1 MTDRL
6 SVSIHSGGNMDWIK
20 ISITTTSQGIEAVCG
35 NLYQLGITG
44 LEIEDEADF
53 KDFLENNHQYWDYVD
68 DDLIK
73 EKEKETCINAY
84 VSDNASGNEMLLAIR
99 QAMETLKTY
108 DTLGEYGTLEIS
120 LGNLSEEDWANN
132 WKKYFHPMN
141 IGNKILIKPEWEE
154 LTEPTDRMVFNI
166 NPGMTFGT
174 GSHYTT
180 QLCIEELE
188 NYVDENKNVL
198 DLGCG
203 SGILSIISLMLGAKS
218 ALAVDID
225 PNCIEI
231 AYQNAKRN
239 NVDIKNYEVIS
250 GNILDDEDICK
261 YIKKSKYKVVLAN
274 IVADVII
281 ASLPLVKE
289 VIDDDGVFITSGII
303 EDRIDDVKNSLTDN
317 GFEILRINR
326 RKDWAA
332 IVAVLKG

>member
-1 MTDRL
+1 M
-6 SVSIHSGGNMDWIK
+6 NWIE
-20 ISITTTSQGIEAVCG
+20 ISITTTSEGIEPVCG

-44 LEIEDEADF
+44 LQIEDENDF
-53 KDFLENNHQYWDYVD
+53 KDFLENNHQFWDYVD
-68 DDLIK
+68 EDLIK
-73 EKEKETCINAY
+73 EKEKETCIKAY
-84 VSDNASGNEMLLAIR
+84 VSDNASGNEMLIAIK
-99 QAMETLKTY
+99 QAIENLKAY
-108 DTLGEYGTLEIS
+108 DTDGEYGKLEIS

-154 LTEPTDRMVFNI
+154 LTEPTDKIVFNI

-188 NYVDENKNVL
+188 NYIDEDKNVL

-225 PNCIEI
+225 PNCVDI

-239 NVDIKNYEVIS
+239 DVDIQKYDVIS
-250 GNILDDEDICK
+250 GNILDDEDICQ
-261 YIKKSKYKVVLAN
+261 YIKKNKYNVVLAN

-281 ASLPLVKE
+281 ASLSLVKQ
-289 VIDDDGVFITSGII
+289 VISNDGVFITSGII
-303 EDRIDDVKNSLTDN
+303 EDRIDDVKNALEENS
-317 GFEILRINR
+317 FEILKINR
-326 RKDWAA
+326 RKDWASM
-332 IVAVLKG
+332 VAVLKG

>member
-1 MTDRL
+1 
-6 SVSIHSGGNMDWIK
+6 MDWIE
-20 ISITTTSQGIEAVCG
+20 ISITTTSQGIEPVCG

-44 LEIEDEADF
+44 LQIEDETDF
-53 KDFLENNHQYWDYVD
+53 KEFLENNRQAWDYVD
-68 DDLIK
+68 EELIK
-73 EKEKETCINAY
+73 EKEKDTCIKAY
-84 VSDNASGNEMLLAIR
+84 VSDNASGNEMLLSIR
-99 QAMETLKTY
+99 QAMDALKEY
-108 DTLGEYGTLEIS
+108 DVNGEYGKLEIS

-141 IGNKILIKPEWEE
+141 VGKKILIKPEWED
-154 LTEPTDRMVFNI
+154 LKEPTDRLVFNI

-188 NYVDENKNVL
+188 NFVDSSKSVL

-203 SGILSIISLMLGAKS
+203 SGILSVISLMLGAKS

-225 PNCIEI
+225 PNCIDI

-239 NVDIKNYEVIS
+239 NVSTENYDVVS
-250 GNILDDEDICK
+250 GNILNDENICK
-261 YIKKSKYKVVLAN
+261 YIQKDKYDVVLAN

-281 ASLPLVKE
+281 ASMPLVKTCIAE
-289 VIDDDGVFITSGII
+289 DGVFITSGII
-303 EDRIDDVKNSLTDN
+303 EDRIDDVRTALDEN
-317 GFEILRINR
+317 GFEILRINQ

-332 IVAVLKG
+332 IVAILKR

>member
-1 MTDRL
+1 M
-6 SVSIHSGGNMDWIK
+6 NWIE
-20 ISITTTSQGIEAVCG
+20 ISITTTSQGIEPVCG

-44 LEIEDEADF
+44 LQIEDADDF
-53 KDFLENNHQYWDYVD
+53 KDFLENNHQFWDYVD
-68 DDLIK
+68 EDLIK
-73 EKEKETCINAY
+73 EKEKETCIKVY
-84 VSDNASGNEMLLAIR
+84 VSDNASGNDMLIAIK
-99 QAMETLKTY
+99 QAMENLKNY
-108 DTLGEYGTLEIS
+108 DVNGEYGKLEIS

-141 IGNKILIKPEWEE
+141 IGNKILIKPEWED
-154 LTEPTDRMVFNI
+154 LTEQTDRIVFNI

-188 NYVDENKNVL
+188 NYIDCDKKVL

-203 SGILSIISLMLGAKS
+203 SGILSVISLMLGAKS

-225 PNCIEI
+225 PNCIDI

-239 NVDIKNYEVIS
+239 NVDIQNYDVIS
-250 GNILDDEDICK
+250 GNILNDESVCQYIEKNK
-261 YIKKSKYKVVLAN
+261 YNVVLAN

-281 ASLPLVKE
+281 ESLPLVKR
-289 VIDDDGVFITSGII
+289 VISEDGIFITSGII
-303 EDRIDDVKNSLTDN
+303 EDRIDDVKNALLEN
-317 GFEILRINR
+317 NFEILKINR

-332 IVAVLKG
+332 MVAVLKE

>member
-1 MTDRL
+1 
-6 SVSIHSGGNMDWIK
+6 MDWIE
-20 ISITTTSQGIEAVCG
+20 ISITTTSSGIEPVCG

-44 LEIEDEADF
+44 LQIEDETDF
-53 KDFLENNHQYWDYVD
+53 KEFLENNRQAWDYVD
-68 DDLIK
+68 EELIK
-73 EKEKETCINAY
+73 EKEKDTCIKAY
-84 VSDNASGNEMLLAIR
+84 VSDNASGNEMLLSIR
-99 QAMETLKTY
+99 QAMDALKEY
-108 DTLGEYGTLEIS
+108 DVNGEYGKLEIS

-141 IGNKILIKPEWEE
+141 VGKKILIKPEWED
-154 LTEPTDRMVFNI
+154 LKEPTDRLVFNI

-188 NYVDENKNVL
+188 NFVDSSKSVL

-203 SGILSIISLMLGAKS
+203 SGILSVISLMLGAKS

-225 PNCIEI
+225 PNCIDI

-239 NVDIKNYEVIS
+239 NVSTENYDVVS
-250 GNILDDEDICK
+250 GNILNDENICK
-261 YIKKSKYKVVLAN
+261 YIQKDKYDVVLAN

-281 ASLPLVKE
+281 ASMPLVKTCIAE
-289 VIDDDGVFITSGII
+289 DGVFITSGII
-303 EDRIDDVKNSLTDN
+303 EDRIDDVRTALDEN
-317 GFEILRINR
+317 GFEILRINQ

-332 IVAVLKG
+332 IVAILKR